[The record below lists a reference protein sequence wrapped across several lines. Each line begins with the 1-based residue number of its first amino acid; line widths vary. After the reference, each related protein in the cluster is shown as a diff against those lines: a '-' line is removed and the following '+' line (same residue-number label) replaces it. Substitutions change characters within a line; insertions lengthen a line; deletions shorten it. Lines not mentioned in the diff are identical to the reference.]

1 MIRAS
6 VKFYARLKIHFEVYF
21 IFNHGPQM
29 PCLFIRQP
37 LKKSHKKKIIKKKNK
52 YGKNKEMKKNLI
64 ACPRKPV
71 KKKYEYTTGI

>member
-1 MIRAS
+1 MS
-6 VKFYARLKIHFEVYF
+6 
-21 IFNHGPQM
+21 
-29 PCLFIRQP
+29 CLFIRQP
-37 LKKSHKKKIIKKKNK
+37 LKKSHKKKIIKKINK

>member
-1 MIRAS
+1 MPVSRPHF
-6 VKFYARLKIHFEVYF
+6 KFILIS
-21 IFNHGPQM
+21 I
-29 PCLFIRQP
+29 
-37 LKKSHKKKIIKKKNK
+37 KSRSSNVLPIYKTTPKKISQKKINK